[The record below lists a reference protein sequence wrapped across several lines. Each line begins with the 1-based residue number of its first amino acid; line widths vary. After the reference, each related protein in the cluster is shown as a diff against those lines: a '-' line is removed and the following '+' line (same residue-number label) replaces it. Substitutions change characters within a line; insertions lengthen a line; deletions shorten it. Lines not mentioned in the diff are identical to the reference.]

1 VKTREFTVGSDLFLI
16 SHNPRPPLRIGLLV
30 DGLRL
35 PLWKRS
41 IIELLGEANY
51 ADITVVMEADG
62 VASAGDSSWRT
73 LLFRQ
78 YRRMDR
84 WLYGSRRA
92 PDPDR
97 LVDCRELL
105 GGVPRAELRVGQSGA
120 SKRRELA
127 EADAGHLHGL
137 ELDVIIDL
145 GSGEL
150 DGSIMSASANGVWRC
165 HFGAGPDGGEREA
178 GFRELAG
185 STPLTTVSLR
195 RFVGCHAPGETLAT
209 ATTSTVAGVSW
220 ALNRFEPLWLG
231 TELIVQM
238 LHRLHQ
244 HGPEALEPV
253 PVRDSAAP
261 QTCDQLANSNAATVR
276 FLVAAL
282 ARKAR
287 RRLRHPSPNLVNE
300 WRMAIRPILNPTDSI
315 PVLHDASGFVWL
327 ESPPGC
333 DWVDPFIVEREGRTW
348 LFFEDY
354 LYDEERGV
362 ISAAP
367 VSENGQLGTAQRV
380 LDTGGHLSY
389 PFLFED
395 GEDVYLLPESA
406 DRRSTTLYRA
416 TDFPYGWERAVDF
429 GIGLQLLDTTI
440 LHENGLYWFF
450 TTVPGR
456 HRSGY
461 TVLLFWAESLDGSWR
476 PHPSSPICRDIRY
489 ARGAGSIIR
498 ANGRLFRPVQ
508 DGAGGY
514 GRRIHFF
521 EILELTVSTFREEYC
536 GTLDPTALPDAPRR
550 LQGIHTY
557 NRSGRFEVIDGVR
570 LERRP
575 GRRDQG

>member
-1 VKTREFTVGSDLFLI
+1 MTTRENDVGPDLFLI
-16 SHNPRPPLRIGLLV
+16 SHNPSPPLRIGLLV
-30 DGLRL
+30 DSLRL

-41 IIELLGEANY
+41 IVELLEAANY
-51 ADITVVMEADG
+51 TEVTLVLHADG
-62 VASAGDSSWRT
+62 PAWAGDRSWRT

-78 YRRMDR
+78 YERMDR
-84 WLYGSRRA
+84 WLYGSRRV
-92 PDPDR
+92 PEPDR

-105 GGVPRAELRVGQSGA
+105 GAVPRAALRVGHSA
-120 SKRRELA
+120 APHRRELA
-127 EADAGHLHGL
+127 EADADLLHGL
-137 ELDVIIDL
+137 DLDVIIDL

-150 DGSIMSASANGVWRC
+150 DGSIVAASANGVWQC
-165 HFGAGPDGGEREA
+165 HFGPGPDGGERHA
-178 GFRELAG
+178 GFPELAG
-185 STPLTTVSLR
+185 HAPLTTVSLR
-195 RFVGCHAPGETLAT
+195 RDVGCHAPSETLAT

-244 HGPEALEPV
+244 HGPESLEPV
-253 PVRDSAAP
+253 PVPESCTTRASSP
-261 QTCDQLANSNAATVR
+261 QATSNAATVG
-276 FLVAAL
+276 FLIAAL

-287 RRLRHPSPNLVNE
+287 RRLQHPSPDLVNE
-300 WRMAIRPILNPTDSI
+300 WRLAIRPIPEQADGI

-327 ESPPGC
+327 ESPPGRH
-333 DWVDPFIVEREGRTW
+333 WADPFILEREGETW
-348 LFFEDY
+348 LFFEEY
-354 LYDEERGV
+354 LHDEGRGV

-367 VSENGQLGTAQRV
+367 VNGDGRPGPARRV

-395 GEDVYLLPESA
+395 GDDVYLLPESA

-416 TDFPYGWERAVDF
+416 TDFPHHWERAVDL
-429 GIGLQLLDTTI
+429 GVGLQLLDTTI
-440 LHENGLYWFF
+440 LHENGLYWIF

-461 TVLLFWAESLDGSWR
+461 TVLLFWAESLEGSWH
-476 PHPSSPICRDIRY
+476 PHPASPICRDIRY

-498 ANGRLFRPVQ
+498 SDGRLFRPVQ

-521 EILELTVSTFREEYC
+521 EIRELTMGTFREEYC
-536 GTLDPTALPDAPRR
+536 GTLDPTALPDAPSR
-550 LQGIHTY
+550 LEGVHTY
-557 NRSGRFEVIDGVR
+557 NRSGHFEVIDGVR

-575 GRRDQG
+575 GYRDRT